1 MYFQPMTT
9 LTLILVMLV
18 AVLLSGVLVR
28 ILPFSIP
35 LPLMQIGFGFLIA
48 ASFERGIELE
58 PEVFFL
64 LFLPPLLFL
73 DGWRIPKNGLFQNKM
88 GVVQLAFGL
97 VFLTVFC
104 LGYVLHWMIPSMP
117 LTVAFAL
124 AAIVSPTDPVAVS
137 AIMRRVAVPRRIM
150 ILLES
155 ESLFNDASGLVAFRF
170 AVVATVT
177 GVFSLM
183 AAIGEFVWLAVAG
196 LSTGVVVTLSV
207 SYVRTVFVRRHGE
220 ESGSEVLLSL
230 LLPFMAYF
238 LAEQIGAS
246 GILSAVAA
254 GVTMSYSELSG
265 RALAQTRVHRD
276 VVWNAVQFILTGL
289 MFVLL
294 GEQLPGIMQ
303 GASDVLKQVGH
314 HHWIWLAVY
323 PVVMCLALIAI
334 RFAWLFVT
342 VQVGRFVR
350 AKREESIRNI
360 DLRMMAVLSLAGVR
374 GTITL
379 AGVMTLP
386 LVVQDGTAFPAR
398 DLAIFLAAMVIIFS
412 LIIASVVLPL
422 LLRNVVA
429 PDEANE
435 VEQLALLKVAAREAA
450 IKSVGQT
457 LARHAQTDPDTI
469 ETYTSVAGRMM
480 DELKMPLEGS
490 DAAGPNGSVGYAA
503 AEREIR
509 LYALRASRQAIYDL
523 ARRGLISDEL
533 ARDEARR
540 LDFYEIRLS

>member
-1 MYFQPMTT
+1 MTT
-9 LTLILVMLV
+9 LILILVMLV

-88 GVVQLAFGL
+88 GVFQLAFGL

-104 LGYVLHWMIPSMP
+104 LGYLLHWIIPSMP

-137 AIMRRVAVPRRIM
+137 AIMRRVVVPRRIM

-177 GVFSLM
+177 GVFSLTS
-183 AAIGEFVWLAVAG
+183 AVTSFVWLAVAG
-196 LSTGVVVTLSV
+196 LATGVVVTLSV
-207 SYVRTVFVRRHGE
+207 SYVRSVFVSRHGE

-230 LLPFMAYF
+230 LLPFMAYY

-254 GVTMSYSELSG
+254 GVTMSYSEMSG
-265 RALAQTRVHRD
+265 RALAQTRVHRH
-276 VVWNAVQFILTGL
+276 VVWSSIQFILTGL

-303 GASDVLKQVGH
+303 GAAEVLKQVGH

-323 PVVMCLALIAI
+323 PIVTCLALIAI
-334 RFAWLFVT
+334 RFSWIFITA
-342 VQVGRFVR
+342 QVGRFVR
-350 AKREESIRNI
+350 PKRDENIRDM

-412 LIIASVVLPL
+412 LIIASVALPF
-422 LLRNVVA
+422 LLRNVA
-429 PDEANE
+429 TSDEANE
-435 VEQLALLKVAAREAA
+435 AEQLALLKEAARKAA

-457 LARHAQTDPDTI
+457 LARHAQADSALV
-469 ETYTSVAGRMM
+469 EVYTSVAGRMM
-480 DELKMPLEGS
+480 DELKGPLEVNE
-490 DAAGPNGSVGYAA
+490 AAGPNGSAA
-503 AEREIR
+503 RAEVEREIR

-533 ARDEARR
+533 AREEVRR
-540 LDFYEIRLS
+540 LDFYEVRLS